1 MNNYKFYINKY
12 SYVKNDE
19 IDTSFIPML
28 IRRKLNTFGKA
39 ALYTMYN
46 AYEED
51 TKYKQVFASEY
62 GDVERVSKLIEQRL
76 ETGEVSPTGFGLSV
90 HNASVGLFSLL
101 KKIKNPYN
109 SISAGNNTIQNAIT
123 DSILQS
129 INSPVLFC
137 YSESLN
143 GIKSVSFSISNKKS
157 GIEVEFIKFDTSEEN
172 IPDNFNG
179 LIDFLDGK
187 TNEYKTNLY
196 MLKRI

>member
-12 SYVKNDE
+12 SYVKSDE
-19 IDTSFIPML
+19 PDTSFIPML
-28 IRRKLNTFGKA
+28 IRRKLNAFGKS

-46 AYEED
+46 SYEEN
-51 TKYKQVFASEY
+51 TEYKLIFASEY
-62 GDVERVSKLIEQRL
+62 GDVERVSKLIEQRI

-90 HNASVGLFSLL
+90 HNATVGLFSLL
-101 KKIKNPYN
+101 KKIKTSYN
-109 SISAGNNTIQNAIT
+109 SISAGNNTIQNAIADT
-123 DSILQS
+123 ILQS

-137 YSESLN
+137 YAEAVN

-157 GIEVEFIKFDTSEEN
+157 GFEAEFIKFDTPPKN
-172 IPDNFNG
+172 IPDNFDA